1 MKTKLL
7 AVRLWY
13 STGGDTEFIR
23 KEIYKRVVRDSN
35 VFMWYRWN
43 YLTAGDIELSKII
56 LILMRKYNGLNA
68 TMLPCIKKVNE
79 CVLR

>member
-1 MKTKLL
+1 MKSKLL

-23 KEIYKRVVRDSN
+23 KEIYKCVVRNSN

-56 LILMRKYNGLNA
+56 NILMRKYDGIHE
-68 TMLPCIKKVNE
+68 TMLPCVKRVGK
-79 CVLR
+79 LR